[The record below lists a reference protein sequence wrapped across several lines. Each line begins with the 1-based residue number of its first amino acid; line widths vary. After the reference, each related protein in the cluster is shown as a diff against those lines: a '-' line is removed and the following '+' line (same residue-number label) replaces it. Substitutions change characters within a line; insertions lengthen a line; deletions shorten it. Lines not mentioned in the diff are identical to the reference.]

1 MNKKLKFLLGSIFV
15 SLLVL
20 YIIIYKY
27 PGLPDNKS
35 LSEVITQGEII
46 AGIAVGIP
54 TICTWIFSIEE
65 NQSKTKKDAAIQVLE
80 IIKHYDN
87 ELLKLCKN
95 MKENINIFPSQL
107 KNNFQNFNKSTE
119 VFENEYQQARLNYE
133 VLLSIVSESY
143 DIENVWKSSSEDLE
157 FLGILDSI
165 SESMEIILT
174 ELFKHNMQ
182 SCIANS
188 MIKKFVKL
196 KFRGEDYFKT
206 NCETSLVLENKIFVD
221 CSFAT
226 EFLKGAR
233 FQNCTFLFDDTEG
246 GTEDFPTIF
255 KANCII
261 DPENIEK
268 NSIDLYTILQL
279 ERSDINMITNKQKY
293 NSEEIWD
300 FRNNI
305 QLDEYIYANRSYE
318 ISLKTIEDKKHI
330 QETILDYINQNEDIK
345 DEFNEFNSRISI
357 SKNYLNKKIIKK
369 YGTLQWIGWHAIM
382 ENYLRKNS
390 DVENYIFVVTNN
402 PDVGYFI
409 IFKKKKFE
417 ELLSKKHPNNN
428 GKYNFYF
435 GQKII
440 N

>member
-1 MNKKLKFLLGSIFV
+1 MKKITFLLVSIAV
-15 SLLVL
+15 SLIVL

-35 LSEVITQGEII
+35 LSEILTQGEII

-65 NQSKTKKDAAIQVLE
+65 NQIKTKKEAAIQVLE

-87 ELLKLCKN
+87 ELSKLSIN

-119 VFENEYQQARLNYE
+119 VFENEYQHARLNYE

-143 DIENVWKSSSEDLE
+143 DIKDVWYRSSEDLE
-157 FLGILDSI
+157 SLSILDSLG
-165 SESMEIILT
+165 ESMEIILT

-182 SCIANS
+182 SCISNS
-188 MIKKFVKL
+188 IIKQFVRL
-196 KFRGEDYFKT
+196 KFRGEDYFKK
-206 NCETSLVLENKIFVD
+206 NQETSLFLENKIFVD
-221 CSFAT
+221 CSFDT
-226 EFLKGAR
+226 EFLKGAQ
-233 FQNCTFLFDDTEG
+233 FNKCEFLFNTPEERM
-246 GTEDFPTIF
+246 EDFPSSF

-261 DPENIEK
+261 DPENVEK
-268 NSIDLYTILQL
+268 NKIDLYTILQL
-279 ERSDINMITNKQKY
+279 DRSDITVISNKQKD

-305 QLDEYIYANRSYE
+305 QLDEYIYANKSYE
-318 ISLKTIEDKKHI
+318 ISLKTIEDKKYI
-330 QETILDYINQNEDIK
+330 QETILEYINQNDDFK
-345 DEFNEFNSRISI
+345 DEFNKLNSRISI
-357 SKNYLNKKIIKK
+357 SKNYLDKEIIKT
-369 YGTLQWIGWHAIM
+369 YETLKWIGWHAII
-382 ENYLRKNS
+382 ETYLRNNS
-390 DVENYIFVVTNN
+390 DIENYIFVITNN
-402 PDVGYFI
+402 QNMGFFI

-417 ELLSKKHPNNN
+417 ELLSKMYPNNN

-435 GQKII
+435 GLKII